1 MAIITPIQNG
11 DIPIPQGYIMAHHRL
26 YSCCFCLFLFL
37 KKHTVTYHMKLYIL
51 NPHDASWVDNPTKF
65 TIAHISAATRVG
77 PVDTALAD
85 LFGTNNKTMRGVNL

>member
-1 MAIITPIQNG
+1 M
-11 DIPIPQGYIMAHHRL
+11 
-26 YSCCFCLFLFL
+26 FLFVFVF
-37 KKHTVTYHMKLYIL
+37 KKTHNDISHEIIL

-65 TIAHISAATRVG
+65 TIAQISAATRVG

>member
-11 DIPIPQGYIMAHHRL
+11 DIPIPQGYIMAHHPTRL
-26 YSCCFCLFLFL
+26 YSCCLCLFLF
-37 KKHTVTYHMKLYIL
+37 KKHNDISHEIVL
-51 NPHDASWVDNPTKF
+51 NPHDASWVDNPTNF
-65 TIAHISAATRVG
+65 TIAHTSAATRVG

>member
-1 MAIITPIQNG
+1 MSSRQFFSAANNNISHAMI
-11 DIPIPQGYIMAHHRL
+11 
-26 YSCCFCLFLFL
+26 F
-37 KKHTVTYHMKLYIL
+37 

-77 PVDTALAD
+77 PVDITDLAD